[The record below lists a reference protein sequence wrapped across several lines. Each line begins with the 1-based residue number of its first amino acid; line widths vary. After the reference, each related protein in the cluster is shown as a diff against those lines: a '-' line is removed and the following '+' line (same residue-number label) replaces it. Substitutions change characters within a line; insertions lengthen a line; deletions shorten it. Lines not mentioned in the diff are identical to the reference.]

1 MIQEERKGTEVMKT
15 ILDTDIRVM
24 IWMQNSRRKWV
35 TAFMRA
41 VSALSDLGIF
51 WIALVL
57 LLYRIP
63 KYTFIAEKAG
73 LSLIANSL
81 LINLLLKRI
90 TARER
95 PFQEYPFLEP
105 LIRLPKDWSCP
116 SGHTG
121 AAFACTLVL
130 MRFLPVH
137 FGSML
142 MILAVLTGYSRVY
155 LGVHYPSDVIAGAL
169 LGALTAAIA
178 LNL

>member
-90 TARER
+90 TAR
-95 PFQEYPFLEP
+95 
-105 LIRLPKDWSCP
+105 
-116 SGHTG
+116 
-121 AAFACTLVL
+121 
-130 MRFLPVH
+130 
-137 FGSML
+137 
-142 MILAVLTGYSRVY
+142 
-155 LGVHYPSDVIAGAL
+155 
-169 LGALTAAIA
+169 
-178 LNL
+178 